1 MIDAPC
7 ESNIKI
13 NVEEHVSS
21 ENVHSAGDVREAI
34 YHQCANQSQEAVK
47 RTEVIQKVVLPEVS
61 QLYHPPMNKT
71 RENKYHFLQKKDS
84 RKRKIDSSLCQSSY
98 SIS

>member
-13 NVEEHVSS
+13 NVEEHISS
-21 ENVHSAGDVREAI
+21 ENVHSASDVREAI
-34 YHQCANQSQEAVK
+34 YHQCANQSQEDVK
-47 RTEVIQKVVLPEVS
+47 RTEVIQKVVLPEAS

-84 RKRKIDSSLCQSSY
+84 RKKKIGSSLCQSCY